1 MSNTICSH
9 DVNLKRKSYYF
20 TKHPF
25 FNIYI
30 SYNFIYLFVC
40 VTIYIYWKYFDEEYL
55 QFLSTLYG
63 CSVFKYFNN
72 ISKYCK
78 KKKNTAI

>member
-1 MSNTICSH
+1 MSNTIYSH
-9 DVNLKRKSYYF
+9 DVNLKERVIILQS
-20 TKHPF
+20 T
-25 FNIYI
+25 NSSIYI
-30 SYNFIYLFVC
+30 SYNFIYLFVY
-40 VTIYIYWKYFDEEYL
+40 VTIYIYWKYFEEEYL

-78 KKKNTAI
+78 KNHCSTEM